1 MSTKHNS
8 KLSQALSDSSL
19 ENKTVNAAYK
29 LAEKQLMDG
38 TATSQVITHFLKLG
52 SIKSKIELEKLKL
65 ENKLLEA
72 KIDAELS
79 RQRVEEMYEEVLDA
93 MKRYTVTND

>member
-1 MSTKHNS
+1 MSTKVNS